1 MATNDKQYKAVDVGL
16 LLGTEAVPSRS
27 AMLWEKLAREL
38 TDIIGMNGFQALY
51 LRSLQRTRQT
61 YPLLPSADRADFD
74 SLKAGL
80 EQQTAPQALAASV
93 AFFNLFIETLTLLIG
108 GALTAAIVQAA
119 WREEIMASAQKG
131 IQ

>member
-16 LLGTEAVPSRS
+16 LLGTEAVPRRS
-27 AMLWEKLAREL
+27 AMLWEKLAHEL
-38 TDIIGMNGFQALY
+38 TDIIGINGFQALY
-51 LRSLQRTRQT
+51 LRCLHRTRQT
-61 YPLLPSADRADFD
+61 YPLLPVVDRADFD

-93 AFFNLFIETLTLLIG
+93 AFFNLFIDTLTLLIG